1 MVIRVLLADDHGVLR
16 DGVQR
21 LLEAHSDIKVVSMVN
36 DGCEAVEV
44 AAHLRP
50 DVVVMDITMPGL
62 NGIDATRAMAERV
75 PNVGVVILSMHSTVE
90 LVRQAL
96 LAGARGYLLKESAGR
111 EVENAVRAVAD
122 GKRFLGAGIADKIA
136 AEFPYAARRSD
147 IDYLTP
153 REREVLRLIVEGRS
167 NAEAAA
173 ILGLSPRSVDTYRA
187 RLMDK
192 LKIEDLPSLVKFAI
206 RHGITTAD

>member
-16 DGVQR
+16 DGMQR
-21 LLEAHSDIKVVSMVN
+21 LLEAQSDIQVVGMVDN
-36 DGCEAVEV
+36 GHDAVDKAV
-44 AAHLRP
+44 QLRP
-50 DVVVMDITMPGL
+50 DVVVMDITMPEL
-62 NGIDATRAMAERV
+62 SGIDATRELSVKA
-75 PNVGVVILSMHSTVE
+75 PDVGVVVLSMHSSVE

-96 LAGARGYLLKESAGR
+96 LAGARGYLLKESAGQ
-111 EVENAVRAVAD
+111 EVQKAVRSVAA
-122 GKRFLGAGIADKIA
+122 GRRFLGAGIADKIA
-136 AEFPYAARRSD
+136 AEFPYAPKRSD
-147 IDYLTP
+147 LDFLTP

-167 NAEAAA
+167 SAEAAA
-173 ILGLSPRSVDTYRA
+173 ILGLSPRSVETYRG

>member
-21 LLEAHSDIKVVSMVN
+21 LLEVHSDIKVVSMVS
-36 DGCEAVEV
+36 DGLEAVEM
-44 AAHLRP
+44 AARLRP
-50 DVVVMDITMPGL
+50 EVVVMDITMPGL
-62 NGIDATRAMAERV
+62 SGIDATRAMVEKL
-75 PNVGVVILSMHSTVE
+75 PEIGVVMLSMHSTVE

-111 EVENAVRAVAD
+111 EVESAVRAVAA
-122 GKRFLGAGIADKIA
+122 GRRFLGAGIADKIA
-136 AEFPYAARRSD
+136 AEYPYAAKRSD
-147 IDYLTP
+147 LDYLTP
-153 REREVLRLIVEGRS
+153 RERDVLRLIVEGRS
-167 NAEAAA
+167 SAEAAA

-192 LKIEDLPSLVKFAI
+192 LQIDDLPSLVKFAI
-206 RHGITTAD
+206 RHGITTTD

>member
-21 LLEAHSDIKVVSMVN
+21 LLEAHSDIKVVSMVS
-36 DGCEAVEV
+36 DGGQAVQT
-44 AAHLRP
+44 ATQLQP

-62 NGIDATRAMAERV
+62 NGIDATRAMIEKL
-75 PNVGVVILSMHSTVE
+75 PNVGVVMLSMHSTVE

-111 EVENAVRAVAD
+111 EVEKAVRAVAA
-122 GKRFLGAGIADKIA
+122 GQRFLGDGIAGKIA
-136 AEFPYAARRSD
+136 AEFPYEVKRSD

-167 NAEAAA
+167 SAEAAV

-192 LKIEDLPSLVKFAI
+192 LNIEDLPSLVKFAI

>member
-1 MVIRVLLADDHGVLR
+1 MVIKVLLADDHGVLR

-21 LLEAHSDIKVVSMVN
+21 LLEMHSDIKVVSMVS
-36 DGCEAVEV
+36 DGCQAVDV
-44 AAHLRP
+44 AAQLRP

-62 NGIDATRAMAERV
+62 SGIDATRAMAQKA

-111 EVENAVRAVAD
+111 EVEKAVRAVAA

-136 AEFPYAARRSD
+136 AEFPYAAKRSD
-147 IDYLTP
+147 LDYLTP

-167 NAEAAA
+167 SAEAAA
-173 ILGLSPRSVDTYRA
+173 ILGLSPRSVETYRA

>member
-21 LLEAHSDIKVVSMVN
+21 LLEAHSDIKVVSMVS
-36 DGCEAVEV
+36 DGREAVER
-44 AAHLRP
+44 ATQLRP

-62 NGIDATRAMAERV
+62 SGIDATRTMTERV
-75 PNVGVVILSMHSTVE
+75 PNVGVVMLSMHSTVE

-111 EVENAVRAVAD
+111 EVEKAVRAVAA
-122 GKRFLGAGIADKIA
+122 GRRFLGAGIADKIA
-136 AEFPYAARRSD
+136 AEFPYAAKRSD

-167 NAEAAA
+167 SAEAAA

-206 RHGITTAD
+206 RHGITTTD

>member
-1 MVIRVLLADDHGVLR
+1 MVIRVLIADDHGVLR

-21 LLEAHSDIKVVSMVN
+21 LLEAHSDIKVVAMAN
-36 DGCEAVEV
+36 DGIEAVEG
-44 AAHLRP
+44 AGRLQP
-50 DVVVMDITMPGL
+50 DVVVMDITMPRL
-62 NGIDATRAMAERV
+62 SGIDATRAMVEAK
-75 PNVGVVILSMHSTVE
+75 PDLGVVVLSMHSTVE

-111 EVENAVRAVAD
+111 EVEKAVRAVAA

-136 AEFPYAARRSD
+136 PDFPYAARRGD

-153 REREVLRLIVEGRS
+153 REREVLRLVVEGRS
-167 NAEAAA
+167 SAEAAA
-173 ILGLSPRSVDTYRA
+173 ILGLSTRSVETYRA
-187 RLMDK
+187 RIMDK
-192 LKIEDLPSLVKFAI
+192 LKIDDLPSLVKFAI

>member
-1 MVIRVLLADDHGVLR
+1 MVLRVLLADDHGVLR

-21 LLEAHSDIKVVSMVN
+21 LLEAHSDIKVISMVN
-36 DGCEAVEV
+36 DGHEAV
-44 AAHLRP
+44 AMATQLRP

-62 NGIDATRAMAERV
+62 SGIDATRAMTEKV
-75 PNVGVVILSMHSTVE
+75 PSVGVVILSMHSTVE

-111 EVENAVRAVAD
+111 EVEKAVRAVAA
-122 GKRFLGAGIADKIA
+122 GRRFLGAGIADKIA
-136 AEFPYAARRSD
+136 AEFPYAAKRSD

-153 REREVLRLIVEGRS
+153 RERDVLRLIVEGRS
-167 NAEAAA
+167 SAEAAA
-173 ILGLSPRSVDTYRA
+173 ILGLSPRSVETYRS
-187 RLMDK
+187 RVMGK
-192 LKIEDLPSLVKFAI
+192 LKIEDLSSLVKFAI

>member
-1 MVIRVLLADDHGVLR
+1 MVIKVLLADDHGVLR

-21 LLEAHSDIKVVSMVN
+21 LLEVHSDIKVVSMVS
-36 DGCEAVEV
+36 DGREAVEM
-44 AAHLRP
+44 AGRLRP
-50 DVVVMDITMPGL
+50 DVVVMDITMPAL
-62 NGIDATRAMAERV
+62 SGIDATRAMVEKL
-75 PNVGVVILSMHSTVE
+75 PGIGVVVLSMHSTVE

-111 EVENAVRAVAD
+111 EVESAVRAVAA
-122 GKRFLGAGIADKIA
+122 GRRFLGAGIADKIA
-136 AEFPYAARRSD
+136 AEYPYVAKRSD
-147 IDYLTP
+147 LDYLTP

-167 NAEAAA
+167 SAEAAA

-192 LKIEDLPSLVKFAI
+192 LQIDDLPSLVKFAI
-206 RHGITTAD
+206 RHGITTTD

>member
-1 MVIRVLLADDHGVLR
+1 MVLRVLLADDHGVLR

-21 LLEAHSDIKVVSMVN
+21 LLEAQSDIQVVAMVDN
-36 DGCEAVEV
+36 GRDAVDT
-44 AAHLRP
+44 ALQLRP
-50 DVVVMDITMPGL
+50 EVVVMDITMPGL
-62 NGIDATRAMAERV
+62 SGIDAARV
-75 PNVGVVILSMHSTVE
+75 LSEKAPDIGVVMLSMHSTVE

-111 EVENAVRAVAD
+111 EVEKAVRAVAA
-122 GKRFLGAGIADKIA
+122 GRRFLGAGIAEKIA
-136 AEFPYAARRSD
+136 ADFPYAPKRSD
-147 IDYLTP
+147 LDFLTP
-153 REREVLRLIVEGRS
+153 RERDVLRLVVEGRS
-167 NAEAAA
+167 SVEAAA

-192 LKIEDLPSLVKFAI
+192 LKIDDLPSLVKFAI

>member
-1 MVIRVLLADDHGVLR
+1 MVIKVLLADDHGVLR

-21 LLEAHSDIKVVSMVN
+21 LLEVHSDIKVVSMVS
-36 DGCEAVEV
+36 DGREAVEM
-44 AAHLRP
+44 AGRLRP

-62 NGIDATRAMAERV
+62 SGIDATRALVEKL
-75 PNVGVVILSMHSTVE
+75 PEIGVVVLSMHSTVE

-111 EVENAVRAVAD
+111 EVESAVRAVAA
-122 GKRFLGAGIADKIA
+122 GRRFLGAGIADKIA
-136 AEFPYAARRSD
+136 AEYPYAIKRSD
-147 IDYLTP
+147 LDYLTP

-167 NAEAAA
+167 SAEAAA

-192 LKIEDLPSLVKFAI
+192 LQIDDLPSLVKFAI
-206 RHGITTAD
+206 RHGITTTD

>member
-21 LLEAHSDIKVVSMVN
+21 LLQAHSDIKVVSMVK
-36 DGCEAVEV
+36 DGSEAVEM
-44 AAHLRP
+44 AAQLRP

-62 NGIDATRAMAERV
+62 SGVEATRTITEKV
-75 PNVGVVILSMHSTVE
+75 PSVGVVILSMHSTVE
-90 LVRQAL
+90 LIRQAL
-96 LAGARGYLLKESAGR
+96 LAGARAYLLKESTGC
-111 EVENAVRAVAD
+111 EVESAVRAVAA
-122 GKRFLGAGIADKIA
+122 GRRFLGAGIADKIA
-136 AEFPYAARRSD
+136 AEFPYAAKHID

-173 ILGLSPRSVDTYRA
+173 VLGLSPRSVETYRS
-187 RLMDK
+187 RVMNK
-192 LKIEDLPSLVKFAI
+192 LRIEDLPSLVKFAI
-206 RHGITTAD
+206 RHGITTVD

>member
-1 MVIRVLLADDHGVLR
+1 MVIKVLLADDHGVLR

-21 LLEAHSDIKVVSMVN
+21 LLEMHSDIKVVSMVS
-36 DGCEAVEV
+36 DGCQAVDV

-62 NGIDATRAMAERV
+62 SGIDATRAMAQKA

-111 EVENAVRAVAD
+111 EVEKAVRAVAA

-136 AEFPYAARRSD
+136 AEFPYAAKRSD
-147 IDYLTP
+147 LDYLTP

-167 NAEAAA
+167 SAEAAA
-173 ILGLSPRSVDTYRA
+173 ILGLSPRSVETYRA

>member
-1 MVIRVLLADDHGVLR
+1 VVIRVLIADDHGVLR

-21 LLEAHSDIKVVSMVN
+21 LLEAQSDIEVIAMVN
-36 DGCEAVEV
+36 DGIEAVEG
-44 AAHLRP
+44 AARLRP
-50 DVVVMDITMPGL
+50 DVVVMDITMPRMS
-62 NGIDATRAMAERV
+62 GIEATRAIVEST
-75 PNVGVVILSMHSTVE
+75 PNLGVVVLSMHSTVE

-96 LAGARGYLLKESAGR
+96 LAGARGYLLKEAAGR
-111 EVENAVRAVAD
+111 EVEKAVRAVAA
-122 GKRFLGAGIADKIA
+122 GKRFLGAGIADRVA
-136 AEFPYAARRSD
+136 AEFPYAAKRSD

-167 NAEAAA
+167 SAEAAA
-173 ILGLSPRSVDTYRA
+173 LLGLSTRSVETYRA

-206 RHGITTAD
+206 RHGITTAE

>member
-1 MVIRVLLADDHGVLR
+1 MVIKVLLADDHGVLR

-21 LLEAHSDIKVVSMVN
+21 LLEAHSDIKVVAMVS
-36 DGCEAVEV
+36 DGGEAVAKAV
-44 AAHLRP
+44 QLQP

-62 NGIDATRAMAERV
+62 SGIDATRAMIQKL
-75 PNVGVVILSMHSTVE
+75 PNVGVVMLSMHSTVE

-111 EVENAVRAVAD
+111 EVEKAVRAAAA
-122 GKRFLGAGIADKIA
+122 GRRFLGAGIADKIA
-136 AEFPYAARRSD
+136 AEFPYEAKRSD

-153 REREVLRLIVEGRS
+153 REREVLRLVVEGRS
-167 NAEAAA
+167 SAEAAV
-173 ILGLSPRSVDTYRA
+173 ILGLSPRSVETYRA

>member
-1 MVIRVLLADDHGVLR
+1 MVIKVLLADDHGVLR

-21 LLEAHSDIKVVSMVN
+21 LLEAHSDIEVVAMVN
-36 DGCEAVEV
+36 DGREAVAK
-44 AAHLRP
+44 AAQLQP

-62 NGIDATRAMAERV
+62 SGIDATRAMTEKV
-75 PNVGVVILSMHSTVE
+75 PKVGVVMLSMHSTVE

-111 EVENAVRAVAD
+111 EVEKAVRAVAA
-122 GKRFLGAGIADKIA
+122 GRRFLGAGIADKIA
-136 AEFPYAARRSD
+136 AEFPYEIKRSD

-153 REREVLRLIVEGRS
+153 REREVLRLVVEGRS
-167 NAEAAA
+167 SAEAAV

>member
-75 PNVGVVILSMHSTVE
+75 PHVGVVILSMHSTVE

-111 EVENAVRAVAD
+111 EVEKAVRAVAD

>member
-1 MVIRVLLADDHGVLR
+1 MVLRVMLADDHGVLR

-21 LLEAHSDIKVVSMVN
+21 LLEAQSDIQVVAMVDN
-36 DGCEAVEV
+36 GRDAVDT
-44 AAHLRP
+44 ALQLRP

-62 NGIDATRAMAERV
+62 GGIDATRALSEKA
-75 PNVGVVILSMHSTVE
+75 PQIGVVMLSMHSTVE

-111 EVENAVRAVAD
+111 EVEKAVRAVAE
-122 GKRFLGAGIADKIA
+122 GRRFLGAGIGDKIA
-136 AEFPYAARRSD
+136 AEFPYAPKRTD
-147 IDYLTP
+147 LDFLTP
-153 REREVLRLIVEGRS
+153 RERDVLRLVVEGRS
-167 NAEAAA
+167 SAEAAA

-192 LKIEDLPSLVKFAI
+192 LKIDDLPSLVKFAI
-206 RHGITTAD
+206 RHGITTTD

>member
-21 LLEAHSDIKVVSMVN
+21 LLEVHSDIKVVSMVS
-36 DGCEAVEV
+36 DGLEAVEM
-44 AAHLRP
+44 AGRLRP

-62 NGIDATRAMAERV
+62 SGIDATRAMVEKL
-75 PNVGVVILSMHSTVE
+75 PEIGVVMLSMHSTVE

-111 EVENAVRAVAD
+111 EVESAVRAVAA
-122 GKRFLGAGIADKIA
+122 GRRFLGAGIADKIA
-136 AEFPYAARRSD
+136 AEYPYAAKRSD
-147 IDYLTP
+147 LDYLTP
-153 REREVLRLIVEGRS
+153 RERDVLRLIVEGRS
-167 NAEAAA
+167 SAEAAA

-192 LKIEDLPSLVKFAI
+192 LQIDDLPSLVKFAI
-206 RHGITTAD
+206 RHGITTTD

>member
-21 LLEAHSDIKVVSMVN
+21 LLEVHSDIKVVSMVS
-36 DGCEAVEV
+36 DGCEAVEM
-44 AAHLRP
+44 AGRLRP

-62 NGIDATRAMAERV
+62 SGIDATRAMV
-75 PNVGVVILSMHSTVE
+75 GNLPGIGVVVLSMHSTVE

-111 EVENAVRAVAD
+111 EVESAVRAVAA
-122 GKRFLGAGIADKIA
+122 GRRFLGAGIADKIA
-136 AEFPYAARRSD
+136 AEYPYPAKRSD
-147 IDYLTP
+147 LDYLTP

-167 NAEAAA
+167 SAEAAA

-192 LKIEDLPSLVKFAI
+192 LQIDDLPSLVKFAI
-206 RHGITTAD
+206 RHGITTTD

>member
-1 MVIRVLLADDHGVLR
+1 VVIRVLLADDHGVLR

-21 LLEAHSDIKVVSMVN
+21 LLEVQSDIKVVAKASE
-36 DGCEAVEV
+36 GREALDL
-44 AAHLRP
+44 AIRLRP

-62 NGIDATRAMAERV
+62 NGIDATRTLVEKT
-75 PNVGVVILSMHSTVE
+75 PEIGVVVLSMHSTVE

-111 EVENAVRAVAD
+111 EVEQAVRAVAA
-122 GKRFLGAGIADKIA
+122 GRRFLGAGIAERIA
-136 AEFPYAARRSD
+136 AEYPYAAKRND

-167 NAEAAA
+167 SAEAAA

-192 LKIEDLPSLVKFAI
+192 LQIDDLPSLVKFAI